1 MDVIMCI
8 ILYSNLVLVLEVVIV
23 SLLIQSSGLATWHK

>member
-23 SLLIQSSGLATWHK
+23 SLLIQSLGLATWHK